1 MVPVNVNSS
10 NSASGFNSQSELTFS
25 EQSECGADS
34 SLEPSY
40 VALKMASDNG
50 SKRQKRADSLQTGG
64 LFEPDNSH
72 ELERDLHDATFN
84 NYSEDFYQQNRG
96 SGTIDELKRQ
106 SSIDNFAAER
116 HLSTV
121 AYDDFILERAY

>member
-1 MVPVNVNSS
+1 
-10 NSASGFNSQSELTFS
+10 
-25 EQSECGADS
+25 
-34 SLEPSY
+34 
-40 VALKMASDNG
+40 
-50 SKRQKRADSLQTGG
+50 
-64 LFEPDNSH
+64 
-72 ELERDLHDATFN
+72 LHDATFN

>member
-1 MVPVNVNSS
+1 MVPVNSS

-50 SKRQKRADSLQTGG
+50 AKRQKRSDSLQTGG

-84 NYSEDFYQQNRG
+84 NDDLYQQNRG
-96 SGTIDELKRQ
+96 SVGAADELRRQ

-116 HLSTV
+116 H
-121 AYDDFILERAY
+121 